1 MPIQSYRDLRVWQ
14 EAMRLNKEVAKLT
27 LTYPKQE
34 LYILVSQTRRSA
46 LSIPCNI
53 AEGQSRYTSKDF
65 RHFLVIARGSLAELV
80 TQILVAIDLGYLTSE
95 AAQDVLTLTEDVGKM
110 LNGLIKKLDD
120 QPIRVA

>member
-1 MPIQSYRDLRVWQ
+1 
-14 EAMRLNKEVAKLT
+14 MRLNKEVAKLT

-65 RHFLVIARGSLAELV
+65 KHFLVIARGSLAELV